1 MNGGDVAFRAMWSL
15 VDGLASCGVRLASIS
30 PGSRSTPIAL
40 ALARHPGIDLHVH
53 LDERAS
59 GFFAL
64 GAAKAT
70 GTPTVVACTS
80 GTATA
85 NLFPAIV
92 EASMSRVPLIVLT
105 GDRPPELRGVGAN
118 QTIDQLE
125 LYGRYV
131 RAFEDAPVPSHGDG
145 EAEWRERGVRAV
157 ATALAR
163 RPSPVHLNLP
173 FREPL
178 VPGELPTPGS
188 RIERQLPPSGPLPP
202 PPPADAVD
210 VVAEYLRDVR
220 RGVIYVGGLREEAS
234 SIAALARSLRWP
246 LIAEPHSGARS
257 GDASSAAQFLL
268 SNEAFAAAH
277 RPQVV
282 LQFGAAPTSRASLS
296 FVANAEHLVIIDPDD
311 LVADPARHAEL
322 SVVADAGTMAAELIE
337 REPHREP
344 TDWIRSWG
352 EADERARRAADEL
365 VDAWDEPFEGRVAR
379 DVVDGLSADA
389 ALLVAS
395 SMPVRDVESFARPRT
410 GVRMLANRGVNGID
424 GFVSTAL
431 GVAAAHQTAG
441 PVVALLGDLCLL
453 HDVNGLLGATDRG
466 LDATFVVLDN
476 DGGGIFSFLPQAGLP
491 EHFELL
497 FGTPHGLDLTALA
510 GVYGLVAER
519 VEKASAVVPAVDAAI
534 AAGGMRLV
542 IVPTDR
548 AGNVE
553 RHREAWQTVAGAIGR
568 QR

>member
-1 MNGGDVAFRAMWSL
+1 VNDGDVAFRAMWSL
-15 VDGLASCGVRLASIS
+15 VDGLASWGVRLASIS

-59 GFFAL
+59 AFFAL

-70 GTPTVVACTS
+70 STPTVVASTS

-131 RAFEDAPVPSHGDG
+131 RSFEDAPVPSYGDD
-145 EAEWRERGVRAV
+145 EAGWRERGVRAV

-163 RPSPVHLNLP
+163 PPSPVHLNLP

-178 VPGELPTPGS
+178 VPGELSTPDS
-188 RIERQLPPSGPLPP
+188 RIERQLPPSGPPPPPP
-202 PPPADAVD
+202 PPPADAVE

-220 RGVIYVGGLREEAS
+220 RGAIYVGGLREGAS

-322 SVVADAGTMAAELIE
+322 SLAADAETMAAALLE
-337 REPHREP
+337 REPRREP

-352 EADERARRAADEL
+352 DADERARRAADEL

-379 DVVDGLSADA
+379 DVADA
-389 ALLVAS
+389 IPEGSQLLAGS
-395 SMPVRDVESFARPRT
+395 SMPIRDLDAYMRPRR
-410 GVRMLANRGVNGID
+410 GIRVLANRGASGID
-424 GFVSTAL
+424 GFVSTIL
-431 GVAAAHQTAG
+431 GTSTSGAPTF
-441 PVVALLGDLCLL
+441 ALLGDLTLL
-453 HDVNGLLGATDRG
+453 HDIGSLVWCARRG
-466 LDATFVVLDN
+466 YDAVLVVLN
-476 DGGGIFSFLPQAGLP
+476 NGGGTIFSFLPQRDLP
-491 EHFELL
+491 ELEQL
-497 FGTPHGLDLTALA
+497 FTTPHAVDIGAIARSCGAGQTLVERAGEIPSAILDATRA
-510 GVYGLVAER
+510 GGVHI
-519 VEKASAVVPAVDAAI
+519 VEVAVDAELNLRRHAEVH
-534 AAGGMRLV
+534 AAVSAVL
-542 IVPTDR
+542 
-548 AGNVE
+548 A
-553 RHREAWQTVAGAIGR
+553 
-568 QR
+568 

>member
-1 MNGGDVAFRAMWSL
+1 MNEGDVAFRAMWSL
-15 VDGLASCGVRLASIS
+15 VDGFASCGVRLASIS

-131 RAFEDAPVPSHGDG
+131 RSFEDAPVPSHGDG

-178 VPGELPTPGS
+178 VPGELPAPGS
-188 RIERQLPPSGPLPP
+188 RIERQLPSSGPPPP

-210 VVAEYLRDVR
+210 LVADHLRDVR

-322 SVVADAGTMAAELIE
+322 SVAADAGTMAAVLLE
-337 REPHREP
+337 RESRREP

-352 EADERARRAADEL
+352 DADERARRAVDEL
-365 VDAWDEPFEGRVAR
+365 VDAWGEPFEGRVAR
-379 DVVDGLSADA
+379 DVADA
-389 ALLVAS
+389 IPEGSQLLAGS
-395 SMPVRDVESFARPRT
+395 SMPIRDLDAYMRPRR
-410 GVRMLANRGVNGID
+410 GIRVLANRGASGID
-424 GFVSTAL
+424 GFVSTIL
-431 GVAAAHQTAG
+431 GASASGAPTF
-441 PVVALLGDLCLL
+441 ALLGDLTLL
-453 HDVNGLLGATDRG
+453 HDIGSLVWCARRG
-466 LDATFVVLDN
+466 YDAVLVVLN
-476 DGGGIFSFLPQAGLP
+476 NGGGTIFSFLPQHDLP
-491 EHFELL
+491 ELERL
-497 FGTPHGLDLTALA
+497 FTTPHAVDIGAIARSCGA
-510 GVYGLVAER
+510 GHTR
-519 VEKASAVVPAVDAAI
+519 VERAKEIPSAILDATRAGGVHVVEVAVDAELNLRRHAEVH
-534 AAGGMRLV
+534 AAVSAAL
-542 IVPTDR
+542 
-548 AGNVE
+548 A
-553 RHREAWQTVAGAIGR
+553 
-568 QR
+568 

>member
-1 MNGGDVAFRAMWSL
+1 MNEGDVAFRAMWSL
-15 VDGLASCGVRLASIS
+15 VDGFASCGVRLASIS

-379 DVVDGLSADA
+379 DVADA
-389 ALLVAS
+389 IPEGSQLLAGS
-395 SMPVRDVESFARPRT
+395 SMPIRDLDAYMRPRR
-410 GVRMLANRGVNGID
+410 GIRVLANRGASGID
-424 GFVSTAL
+424 GFVSTIL
-431 GVAAAHQTAG
+431 GASTSGVPTF
-441 PVVALLGDLCLL
+441 ALLGDLTLL
-453 HDVNGLLGATDRG
+453 HDIGSLAWCARRG
-466 LDATFVVLDN
+466 YDAVLVVLN
-476 DGGGIFSFLPQAGLP
+476 NGGGTIFSFLAQRDLP
-491 EHFELL
+491 ELERL
-497 FGTPHGLDLTALA
+497 FTTPHAVDIGAIARSCGA
-510 GVYGLVAER
+510 GHTR
-519 VEKASAVVPAVDAAI
+519 VERAREIPSAILDATRAGGVHVVEVAVDAELNLRRHAEVH
-534 AAGGMRLV
+534 AAVSAAL
-542 IVPTDR
+542 
-548 AGNVE
+548 A
-553 RHREAWQTVAGAIGR
+553 
-568 QR
+568 